1 MTKAEARE
9 RFLARARLAGDPP
22 VSMMAV
28 PHTTEVQMATKIYGA
43 SDDLIEFEGDVR
55 GEACG
60 MGMDKDEAM
69 GLIVCSDG
77 TTLGV
82 VYGDGLGRGIW
93 KLTLFTPGSLFDRI
107 DVCTSEDADPYS
119 DVAHLKTGLT
129 GAYVA
134 KKWERVR

>member
-1 MTKAEARE
+1 MT
-9 RFLARARLAGDPP
+9 
-22 VSMMAV
+22 
-28 PHTTEVQMATKIYGA
+28 TKIYGA
-43 SDDLIEFEGDVR
+43 SDDLIEFEGDVH
-55 GEACG
+55 GEGCGLG
-60 MGMDKDEAM
+60 MGKEAP

-93 KLTLFTPGSLFDRI
+93 KLTLFTRGSLFDRI

-119 DVAHLKTGLT
+119 DVAHFKTGLT